1 MTDPYVWFDPF
12 EAKATADSLPQKV
25 SDARSSAYGAAMQ
38 EVNRFMAQPLR
49 RGLEVAAEKLG
60 RDLGGHENARRAAE
74 LVCDGL
80 MQNGKQEVSFMERP
94 DQMATAVIQ
103 AFDVRPF
110 RVSTGVSFSRYDLME
125 AQRYARY

>member
-12 EAKATADSLPQKV
+12 VAKATADSLPQKI

-38 EVNRFMAQPLR
+38 EVNRLMAQPLR

-60 RDLGGHENARRAAE
+60 RDLGGHENARRAVQ

-80 MQNGKQEVSFMERP
+80 MQNGKQEVSFMEKP
-94 DQMATAVIQ
+94 EQMATMVIQ
-103 AFDVRPF
+103 SFDVRPF
-110 RVSTGVSFSRYDLME
+110 RVSAGISFGHYEMME
-125 AQRYARY
+125 AARYGRY